1 MYEMFLGPLESEK
14 PWSVSAIKGIDRF
27 LNRVYNLAQ
36 RLKKQ
41 KTRTKKVDKDTELAL
56 SELVYAVTD
65 GISKMRFNTVI
76 SKMMVFED
84 MLRAKI
90 VKESNFYYKE
100 VLLTFIKLLFP
111 FAPHF
116 SQEVWNLLGKKTLI
130 DLEPWPKYNSKLL
143 QKKVFEYVIQIN
155 GKKRGS
161 FQSDKES
168 LSEKDIKKI
177 VQDLPLYEKYIKNKK
192 IMKIIFV
199 KGKLVNF
206 VVK

>member
-1 MYEMFLGPLESEK
+1 
-14 PWSVSAIKGIDRF
+14 
-27 LNRVYNLAQ
+27 LAQ

-41 KTRTKKVDKDTELAL
+41 KTRTKKVDKDTEIAL
-56 SELVYAVTD
+56 NDLVYAVTD

-168 LSEKDIKKI
+168 LTEKDIKKI
-177 VQDLPLYEKYIKNKK
+177 VQDMPLYDKYIKNKK